1 MALCIAAVTA
11 FRPPLTAME
20 GRVQDLIE
28 VMTNEEKAR
37 QLDMYSG
44 RDFLTNGRFN
54 STKASAVLGGGLGV
68 GRIHDLYAQDPAV
81 ANEIQRAVVA
91 SSRHGIPALVGEEGV
106 HGYQNDG
113 HTIFP
118 SPISTAAA
126 FNASLAFLIGRV
138 IGTEAR
144 VTGTHEVWSPV
155 CGLARDPRWGR
166 SNEVCAC
173 ICCVR

>member
-1 MALCIAAVTA
+1 MLITAAVAA
-11 FRPPLTAME
+11 FQPPGPPDVEA
-20 GRVQDLIE
+20 RVQSL
-28 VMTNEEKAR
+28 VQAMTNEEKAR

-44 RDFLTNGRFN
+44 RDFLSNGRFN
-54 STKASAVLGGGLGV
+54 KTKADLVLGSGLGV
-68 GRIHDLYAQDPAV
+68 GRIHDLYAQDPAL

-118 SPISTAAA
+118 SPISTAAS
-126 FNASLAFLIGRV
+126 FNASLAFAIGRV

-144 VTGTHEVWSPV
+144 VTGTHEIWSPV
-155 CGLARDPRWGR
+155 CGLAREPR
-166 SNEVCAC
+166 
-173 ICCVR
+173 